1 MLRHVGKIEQA
12 NDSAASLV
20 VGYLSPG
27 ASLRISEFGA
37 QDGFVKVTQEG
48 TAVTATNGSYIRANS
63 TITIVPEERP
73 KSIQVISATSAD
85 PVVLTVADRGAGT
98 GINHPFAVA
107 EQVSFVDS
115 DVAAWNTLITNVN
128 VSAISSTTITLG
140 AVDGS
145 TTATFT
151 GDATLRSSFSVSHI
165 NETAGSNSKIYVEE
179 VVLAHSGV

>member
-27 ASLRISEFGA
+27 ASLRISEFGG

-73 KSIQVISATSAD
+73 KSIRTCRI
-85 PVVLTVADRGAGT
+85 
-98 GINHPFAVA
+98 
-107 EQVSFVDS
+107 
-115 DVAAWNTLITNVN
+115 
-128 VSAISSTTITLG
+128 
-140 AVDGS
+140 
-145 TTATFT
+145 
-151 GDATLRSSFSVSHI
+151 
-165 NETAGSNSKIYVEE
+165 
-179 VVLAHSGV
+179 